1 MPCRGGCME
10 KEEQKNDEQAVAI
23 AKAATSANI
32 VTADSVEAEEVPTI
46 PLGSLQKLG
55 GLQPAVVVHSIAS
68 THQVDMPT
76 PLVVQSVEYQR
87 SMREWLQFWR
97 DGIRPAY
104 LPLAVMPVLLGS
116 VLAWTH
122 SVSVQKPLGQF
133 RFIHFIAMLAIACLL
148 QAGASLINDY
158 YDYLGGVD
166 TANALGPGALIQQGL
181 VKPARVLSVGLAL
194 LGSGALLGLIVAASG
209 GAIVYVLGLVG
220 LLCAYF
226 YSATTRPL
234 SAIALGELIGFLIYG
249 PCMTLGAYA
258 VETGTISHEAL
269 IYSVP
274 LGLLAAGVIHLNN
287 IRDIEGDIQSG
298 RRTMASL
305 LGLNWSRAWCAT
317 LLLAAYLVIIGLAM
331 PPGAPHL
338 ILIILWTLPTLV
350 VIITG
355 VLRTD
360 SPASFHLAMHKLL
373 KMEVVFVV
381 LLTIALTIT
390 TLLPVLIYL
399 PTHILR

>member
-1 MPCRGGCME
+1 ME

-287 IRDIEGDIQSG
+287 MRDIEGDIQSG

>member
-1 MPCRGGCME
+1 ME

>member
-1 MPCRGGCME
+1 
-10 KEEQKNDEQAVAI
+10 
-23 AKAATSANI
+23 
-32 VTADSVEAEEVPTI
+32 
-46 PLGSLQKLG
+46 
-55 GLQPAVVVHSIAS
+55 
-68 THQVDMPT
+68 
-76 PLVVQSVEYQR
+76 
-87 SMREWLQFWR
+87 
-97 DGIRPAY
+97 
-104 LPLAVMPVLLGS
+104 
-116 VLAWTH
+116 
-122 SVSVQKPLGQF
+122 
-133 RFIHFIAMLAIACLL
+133 MLAIACLL

-220 LLCAYF
+220 LMCAYF

-287 IRDIEGDIQSG
+287 MRDIEGDIQSG

-305 LGLNWSRAWCAT
+305 LGLNWSRGWGGT